1 MLLRPADVGG
11 RRKPNPI
18 GRRYTRWMERALA
31 EPDPARKQGKL
42 IDRYGR
48 TAESLRVSVTDRC
61 DLRCVYCMPEKGV
74 KWLPKMNMLRVHEY
88 ERLVRLAVS
97 MGVRSVR
104 ITGGEPLVHPRILDI
119 VRRFRAIDGIED
131 LAMTTNGVGLEQF
144 ARRLRD
150 AGLDRV
156 NVSLDTIERSGFTTI
171 TRRDRLPEVLRG
183 LDGAHRA
190 GLSPVKINTVVMR
203 GHNEKTVPDVA
214 EMARE
219 RNYEVR
225 FIEYMPLDAQREWEL
240 KKVVPAED
248 IRRRIASRWPI
259 EPIPQAGD
267 RAPAR
272 LFRFADGAGTFG
284 IIASVS
290 EPFCRTCDRI
300 RISAD
305 GKIRSCLFALDETDL
320 AASMRKGADDDALR
334 AVLGRAVAAKWEG
347 HAIQTSRFV
356 QPARGM
362 SYFGG

>member
-1 MLLRPADVGG
+1 MDR
-11 RRKPNPI
+11 
-18 GRRYTRWMERALA
+18 TLA
-31 EPDPARKQGKL
+31 TPRTARKSRGL
-42 IDRYGR
+42 IDRFGR

-74 KWLPKMNMLRVHEY
+74 KWMPKMNMLRVHEY

-97 MGVRSVR
+97 MGARSVR
-104 ITGGEPLVHPRILDI
+104 ITGGEPLIHPRILEI
-119 VRRFRAIDGIED
+119 VRAFRGIAGIED
-131 LAMTTNGVGLEQF
+131 LAMTTNGVGLEHF
-144 ARRLRD
+144 ATRLRD

-183 LDGAHRA
+183 LDAAHRA
-190 GLSPVKINTVVMR
+190 GLRPVKINTVVMR
-203 GHNEKTVPDVA
+203 GQNEETVPDLA
-214 EMARE
+214 RMARE

-225 FIEYMPLDAQREWEL
+225 FIEYMPLDAQRKWEL
-240 KKVVPAED
+240 DKVVPAEE
-248 IRRRIASRWPI
+248 IRRRIASRWAI
-259 EPIPQAGD
+259 EPISSNGD

-272 LFRFADGAGTFG
+272 LFRFVDGAGAFG

-290 EPFCRTCDRI
+290 EPFCGTCDRI

-320 AASMRKGADDDALR
+320 ADSMRSGADDDELR
-334 AVLGRAVAAKWEG
+334 AVLRRAVASKWEG

-356 QPARGM
+356 QPDGGM